1 MRPRPSPP
9 AAAGETT
16 SPVWPRAPR
25 RGGAG
30 RGAAPGA
37 APRRAGRAAAVAAWL
52 SPEGPRGRRCGE
64 VSALREA
71 WGLTLRSPTPL
82 GSEIPARTV
91 GRGWGSRP
99 WDGER
104 RTRVRQPGAPGPGAV
119 GLARRPSERGSAG
132 SPLPS
137 SRWLQ
142 RRESLWSYWCLS
154 FHIWRTEL
162 RGRGEFP
169 KASRSGEGVD
179 AGRAVGRGAHGP
191 GSILAPHLN
200 LFVNA
205 HTHRDSAKQAVH
217 SVEHKWS
224 PGNYCRDKPG
234 AVSSKNSRVCVLV
247 ERSCMS
253 APSWS

>member
-1 MRPRPSPP
+1 MRCGRRGVSRCAPPLPSAPRSRLGRWDGAGAAVPGMGSGGHVCGSRERQGP
-9 AAAGETT
+9 ARWGWLVARRSGVLQGAAD
-16 SPVWPRAPR
+16 SPV
-25 RGGAG
+25 
-30 RGAAPGA
+30 
-37 APRRAGRAAAVAAWL
+37 
-52 SPEGPRGRRCGE
+52 
-64 VSALREA
+64 
-71 WGLTLRSPTPL
+71 
-82 GSEIPARTV
+82 
-91 GRGWGSRP
+91 
-99 WDGER
+99 
-104 RTRVRQPGAPGPGAV
+104 
-119 GLARRPSERGSAG
+119 
-132 SPLPS
+132 PS

-169 KASRSGEGVD
+169 IASRSGEGVD
-179 AGRAVGRGAHGP
+179 AGRAVGRGVLGP

-224 PGNYCRDKPG
+224 LGNYCRDKPG

-247 ERSCMS
+247 ERSVCLHPPGRRLVR
-253 APSWS
+253 AHRARNHQATLVLLRETCVF